1 MKNIPQNE
9 FENQVASL
17 VTGFIKE
24 KLETVMKEEI
34 KNYLRIEHPQE
45 GNSKNGYY
53 QRDLATRYG
62 KRPDPLLLENK

>member
-53 QRDLATRYG
+53 Q
-62 KRPDPLLLENK
+62 KEI

>member
-34 KNYLRIEHPQE
+34 KNYLRIEHLQE
-45 GNSKNGYY
+45 DSIKNGYY
-53 QRDLATRYG
+53 
-62 KRPDPLLLENK
+62 